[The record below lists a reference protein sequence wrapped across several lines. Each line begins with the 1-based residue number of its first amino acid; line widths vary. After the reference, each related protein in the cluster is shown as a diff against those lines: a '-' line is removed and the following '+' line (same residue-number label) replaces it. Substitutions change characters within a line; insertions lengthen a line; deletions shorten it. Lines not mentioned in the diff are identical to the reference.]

1 MGRGQQVTREPT
13 AFTEARVLANRQ
25 FEVCRRQDYP
35 VGTSV
40 PIDLDGSSIGTL
52 AVGEVIA

>member
-1 MGRGQQVTREPT
+1 MTREPT